1 MSYLS
6 GVGYSATQLRS
17 SQDLPS
23 TLEYVSKERSGYA
36 ATWLRNDSKVYSL
49 RLPAFWVSA

>member
-6 GVGYSATQLRS
+6 GVGYAATRLHS

-23 TLEYVSKERSGYA
+23 PLEYVSMEKKWLRGYA
-36 ATWLRNDSKVYSL
+36 VIKTL
-49 RLPAFWVSA
+49 LPLGIC